1 MITIKKILV
10 PIDLSSVSV
19 PAIGYASSLAK
30 DHHAEVILCH
40 VIHPESLK
48 EHFAGGYGE
57 AVVFPL
63 ETPMNVRH
71 ESSVENI
78 FESKKQLMLRFLEQ
92 TIQPDLRNVVK
103 IRPLVKLGK
112 VVEEIMA
119 AAKEEQCD
127 LIVMTSRG
135 SSLRR
140 LFGGSITERVVR
152 NAPCPVLSMQP
163 SAEVRTEKDERLQ
176 IKLIDQWAA

>member
-1 MITIKKILV
+1 MITIKKIFV

-30 DHHAEVILCH
+30 DHQAEVILCH
-40 VIHPESLK
+40 VIHPESFK

-57 AVVFPL
+57 AVPFPL

-71 ESSVENI
+71 ETSVENI
-78 FESKKQLMLRFLEQ
+78 FESKKLVLRFLEQ
-92 TIQPDLRNVVK
+92 TIQPDLLNVVK
-103 IRPLVKLGK
+103 IRPLVRLGK
-112 VVEEIMA
+112 VVEELMA

-140 LFGGSITERVVR
+140 LFGGSITERIVR
-152 NAPCPVLSMQP
+152 NAGCPVLSMQP

-176 IKLIDQWAA
+176 IQLIDQWAA